1 MLEPL
6 PHWHKM
12 RQMEPPQ
19 WELAWRLRRH
29 PRWRWRSGMG
39 MIYPDGRFMSYQGVV
54 LPGGEPLPYLLNE
67 RTAGCLIGLLSETGE
82 GWQRALAEALC
93 GCSDWREGAALAL
106 LTRWSGGGATEDHG
120 QPSNPAQRAW

>member
-1 MLEPL
+1 
-6 PHWHKM
+6 
-12 RQMEPPQ
+12 
-19 WELAWRLRRH
+19 
-29 PRWRWRSGMG
+29 MG

-82 GWQRALAEALC
+82 GSQRALAEALC

-106 LTRWSGGGATEDHG
+106 LTRWSGGGGATEDHG